1 MAIIKAY
8 KGKAPRLDRPAFLA
22 ETAVLAGDVA
32 LAPQTS
38 VFYGAVLRADS
49 GSITVGEGSNIQ
61 DGAVVHTG
69 TDQDVRIGRNVTVGH
84 CALVHGCTVG
94 DGALIGMHA
103 TVMNG
108 AVIGEGSIVGA
119 GALVTENFVLPPR
132 TLAVGVP
139 AKICGKVRPQAA
151 AERKPTRHFTG
162 TAPAS
167 TPPSRFCRQT
177 DRPGALAFRA
187 PMCYNWARRL
197 LDIFLNITCPHRR
210 FPARRGGQREGA

>member
-49 GSITVGEGSNIQ
+49 GSITVGEGTNIQ

-132 TLAVGVP
+132 TVAGGVP
-139 AKICGKVRPQAA
+139 AKI
-151 AERKPTRHFTG
+151 
-162 TAPAS
+162 
-167 TPPSRFCRQT
+167 
-177 DRPGALAFRA
+177 
-187 PMCYNWARRL
+187 
-197 LDIFLNITCPHRR
+197 
-210 FPARRGGQREGA
+210 

>member
-1 MAIIKAY
+1 M
-8 KGKAPRLDRPAFLA
+8 
-22 ETAVLAGDVA
+22 
-32 LAPQTS
+32 
-38 VFYGAVLRADS
+38 
-49 GSITVGEGSNIQ
+49 
-61 DGAVVHTG
+61 VHTG

-132 TLAVGVP
+132 TVAVGVP

-151 AERKPTRHFTG
+151 AELEADAAFYRDCAREHAAQPLL
-162 TAPAS
+162 PA
-167 TPPSRFCRQT
+167 
-177 DRPGALAFRA
+177 D
-187 PMCYNWARRL
+187 
-197 LDIFLNITCPHRR
+197 
-210 FPARRGGQREGA
+210 